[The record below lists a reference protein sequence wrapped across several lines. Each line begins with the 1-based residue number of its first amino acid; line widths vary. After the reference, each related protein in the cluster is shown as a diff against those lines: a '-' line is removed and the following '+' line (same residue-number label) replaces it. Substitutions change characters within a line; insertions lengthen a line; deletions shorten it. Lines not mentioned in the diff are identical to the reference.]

1 MIKKEAPIKVM
12 LLEGT
17 KMDYLI
23 RVVDERDYMFV
34 EVEEES
40 EKEIEEK
47 SGDKILSIEDF
58 LYEEQRDNRIEPEQV
73 DNR

>member
-1 MIKKEAPIKVM
+1 M

-23 RVVDERDYMFV
+23 RVVDEQDYMFV
-34 EVEEES
+34 EVEEEP
-40 EKEIEEK
+40 EEEIEEK

-58 LYEEQRDNRIEPEQV
+58 LYEERRDNR
-73 DNR
+73 